1 MEHFFGSSK
10 KFSDRL
16 AALSPN
22 ALNLYKM
29 ALQNGARSYAR
40 GMLYEDVLT
49 NLVAGQSSE
58 KKLGYNE
65 LSDAGFIDAAPKGG
79 ARKVLA
85 PTSDVVE
92 NLSDAGLILYID
104 GILAGARKRGELL
117 EHETMENAGLTN
129 GLNELREKGLVFSRT
144 GAGPKQTYAEVS
156 GLEMRRRRR
165 SRKNQRI
172 NRRKANRRS
181 RKH

>member
-1 MEHFFGSSK
+1 MEYFFGSSK

-16 AALSPN
+16 AALSPD
-22 ALNLYKM
+22 ALNLYKE

-40 GMLYEDVLT
+40 GMLYEDILHD
-49 NLVAGQSSE
+49 LVTGQSSE
-58 KKLGYNE
+58 KKLAYNE
-65 LSDAGFIDAAPKGG
+65 LSRTGFIDAVPKGV
-79 ARKVLA
+79 ARKILA
-85 PTSDVVE
+85 PTTDVVE
-92 NLSDAGLILYID
+92 NLSNEGLILYID

-117 EHETMENAGLTN
+117 EYETMENAGLTN

-144 GAGPKQTYAEVS
+144 GAGPKLSYEELRAMGAS
-156 GLEMRRRRR
+156 RRRR
-165 SRKNQRI
+165 SRKNQRN